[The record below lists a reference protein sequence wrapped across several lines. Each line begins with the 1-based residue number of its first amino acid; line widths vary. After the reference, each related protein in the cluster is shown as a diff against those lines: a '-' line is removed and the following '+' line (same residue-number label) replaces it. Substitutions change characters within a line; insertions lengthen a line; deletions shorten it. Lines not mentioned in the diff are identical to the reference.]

1 VRGEIEIMPK
11 KIDGPG
17 LAAIAVGIIFLYGG
31 VKGYS
36 PIKAFENIIK
46 GQNPNENQVSA
57 SLTAATSS
65 SGGNI
70 PTSGGGSS
78 SANQALAKQIA
89 TGMGHSDWTSGQQ
102 WSDWVALWNQESGW
116 SATAKNPS
124 SGAYGIPQSL
134 PADKMAS
141 AGADYMT
148 NPATQIKWGVTYIAG
163 RYGNPSVAMAHERAN
178 NWY

>member
-1 VRGEIEIMPK
+1 MSK
-11 KIDGPG
+11 LDGPG
-17 LAAIAVGIIFLYGG
+17 LAAVSVGIVFLYGG

-36 PIKAFENIIK
+36 PVKAFQNIISGKNPSEGQSNTAILTASDPNTPNSGVGVFSGDTSASGAKGIAQKLAIQMGHGDWTK
-46 GQNPNENQVSA
+46 GQ
-57 SLTAATSS
+57 L
-65 SGGNI
+65 
-70 PTSGGGSS
+70 
-78 SANQALAKQIA
+78 
-89 TGMGHSDWTSGQQ
+89 

-116 SATAKNPS
+116 RWDATNPK

-141 AGADYMT
+141 AGSDWRT
-148 NPATQIKWGVTYIAG
+148 NPATQIKWGIQYIAD

>member
-1 VRGEIEIMPK
+1 MAN

-17 LAAIAVGIIFLYGG
+17 IAAVAVGIVFIYGG
-31 VKGYS
+31 AKGYS
-36 PIKAFENIIK
+36 PIKAFGNIIK
-46 GQNPNENQVSA
+46 GKNPNENQASA
-57 SLTAATSS
+57 ALSSADSS
-65 SGGNI
+65 SATGNV
-70 PTSGGGSS
+70 PASGGGNP

-89 TGMGHSDWTSGQQ
+89 TAMGHSDWTSGQQ

-124 SGAYGIPQSL
+124 SGAFGIPQSL
-134 PADKMAS
+134 PASKMAS

-148 NPATQIKWGVTYIAG
+148 NPATQIKWGVGYIAD
-163 RYGNPSVAMAHERAN
+163 RYGNPSAAMAHERAN